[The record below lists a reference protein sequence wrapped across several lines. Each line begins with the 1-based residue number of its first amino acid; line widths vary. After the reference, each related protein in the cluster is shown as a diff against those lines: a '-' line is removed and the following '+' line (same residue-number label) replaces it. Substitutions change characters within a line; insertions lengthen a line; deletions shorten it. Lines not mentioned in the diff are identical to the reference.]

1 MTLQADVVA
10 RVGELTVE
18 AAFEVANGEVVGLLG
33 PNAAGKTTL
42 LRTVAGLTPIARG
55 RVVLDGE
62 VLEDSAAGV
71 RLLTEQRPIGMVFQ
85 DYRLF
90 PHLSAL
96 DNVAFGLRARGLPR
110 DAADARAGIWLER
123 VGLGG
128 HEHDRPKALSGGQAQ
143 RVALARALVTDPR
156 LLLLDEP
163 LAALDAGAR
172 AELRHELQRH
182 LASYEGTC
190 VLVTHDLIEALT
202 LADRLV
208 VLEAGRVVQ
217 TGSPQSISLRPRSR
231 YVADLVGLNL
241 YRGRATGDGS
251 IELSGGQGLVAVD
264 ESHQSGSVFAAV
276 NPRDVALYRA
286 YPEGSP
292 RNVWSGT
299 VEILESTGDRVRV
312 RVVGPVSVVAE
323 VTPAA
328 VVQLRLGDGGL
339 VWVSVKAT
347 EVVVYPA

>member
-1 MTLQADVVA
+1 MTLQVDVRA
-10 RVGELTVE
+10 RAGELVVK
-18 AAFEVANGEVVGLLG
+18 AALDVADGEVVGLLG

-42 LRTVAGLTPIARG
+42 LRAVAGLAPAVSG

-71 RLLTEQRPIGMVFQ
+71 RLPTEQRPIAMVFQ

-96 DNVAFGLRARGLPR
+96 DNVAFGLRARGLSR
-110 DAADARAGIWLER
+110 DAAAARAMTWLER

-172 AELRHELQRH
+172 AQLRHELQRH
-182 LASYEGTC
+182 LAAYEGTC
-190 VLVTHDLIEALT
+190 VLVTHDLIEAVT

-208 VLEAGRVVQ
+208 VLEAGRVTQ
-217 TGSPQSISLRPRSR
+217 TGSPENVSLHPRSR

-241 YRGRATGDGS
+241 YRGRVTEDGS
-251 IELSGGQGLVAVD
+251 IELAQGQRLVAAD
-264 ESHQSGSVFAAV
+264 EHHLAGEIFAV
-276 NPRDVALYRA
+276 IDPRDVALYREH
-286 YPEGSP
+286 PEGSP
-292 RNVWSGT
+292 RNVWPGT
-299 VEILESTGDRVRV
+299 AEILESTGDRVRV
-312 RVVGPVSVVAE
+312 RVTGPLDVVAE

-328 VVQLRLGDGGL
+328 VAQLKLGDGGPI
-339 VWVSVKAT
+339 WASVKAT